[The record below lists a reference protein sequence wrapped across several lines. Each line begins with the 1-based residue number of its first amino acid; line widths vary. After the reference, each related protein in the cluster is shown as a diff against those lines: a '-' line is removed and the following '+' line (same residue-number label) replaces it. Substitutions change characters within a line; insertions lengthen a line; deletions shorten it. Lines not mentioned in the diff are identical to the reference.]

1 MLRKRFAPLTILC
14 RYKILGILVGLFT
27 LSLNNAQANDDELL
41 QQVHQFLYEET
52 RLLGEEVVIDLRPP
66 SPHLPTC
73 VQPEPFLPNAS
84 QAPLGRVSV
93 GVRCGAD
100 SRQVRYLQAQIDI
113 IGSYVVAARDI
124 ERGTLITAEMLSE
137 RGGNLGELAAQTLT
151 DENDIVGKIAQRP
164 IRSGST
170 FLTQFLQA
178 PHLVERGQ
186 RVTVIAQGSSFRV
199 SREGEALEN
208 GALGDRVRVRFDSRE
223 IMTAR
228 VSDQG
233 VLVVDF

>member
-14 RYKILGILVGLFT
+14 RYKILGILVGLLT
-27 LSLNNAQANDDELL
+27 LFVSNAQANDDELL
-41 QQVHQFLYEET
+41 HQVHQFLYQET
-52 RLLGEEVVIDLRPP
+52 QALGEEVVIDLRPP

-73 VQPEPFLPNAS
+73 VQPEPFLPNAN
-84 QAPLGRVSV
+84 QAPVGRVSI

-137 RGGNLGELAAQTLT
+137 RGGNLGELAAQALT
-151 DENDIVGKIAQRP
+151 DKKDIVGKIAQRP

-170 FLTQFLQA
+170 FLTQFLQS

-208 GALGDRVRVRFDSRE
+208 GALGDRIRVRFDSRE

-233 VLVVDF
+233 ILVVDF